1 MRSSRPPSEPS
12 PPAERPLEVI
22 CPQMPE
28 SPRWH
33 STTVLCVRHGGKV
46 AMASDGQVTIGTT
59 VMKQTAAKIRRLAG
73 GSVIAGFA
81 GSSADAFALFSRFE
95 AKLDEHRGNLER
107 SAIELAKDWRTD
119 KMLRQ
124 LEALLIVADRQSS
137 LLISGTGD
145 LISPEEGVLA
155 IGSGGA
161 YALAAART
169 LLKHRSDMSA
179 KDVAHEALLIAAQID
194 IYTNDHITMEEL

>member
-1 MRSSRPPSEPS
+1 
-12 PPAERPLEVI
+12 
-22 CPQMPE
+22 
-28 SPRWH
+28 
-33 STTVLCVRHGGKV
+33 
-46 AMASDGQVTIGTT
+46 MASDGQVTLGTNI
-59 VMKQTAAKIRRLAG
+59 MKQTAAKIRRLSG
-73 GSVIAGFA
+73 GDVLAGFA

-95 AKLDEHRGNLER
+95 TKLDEHRGNLER

-124 LEALLIVADRQSS
+124 LEALLIVADKSSS

-161 YALAAART
+161 FALAAARA
-169 LLKHRSDMSA
+169 LIKHRPDLSA
-179 KDVAHEALLIAAQID
+179 KDIAREAMLIAAQID
-194 IYTNDHITMEEL
+194 IYTNDHVTIEEI

>member
-1 MRSSRPPSEPS
+1 M
-12 PPAERPLEVI
+12 A
-22 CPQMPE
+22 E

>member
-1 MRSSRPPSEPS
+1 MSKP
-12 PPAERPLEVI
+12 
-22 CPQMPE
+22 
-28 SPRWH
+28 PRWH
-33 STTVLCVRHGGKV
+33 STTVLCVRAGGKV
-46 AMASDGQVTIGTT
+46 AMASDGQVTLGTT
-59 VMKQTAAKIRRLAG
+59 IMKQTAAKIRRLAG

-95 AKLDEHRGNLER
+95 GKLDEHRGNLER

-155 IGSGGA
+155 IGSGGS

-169 LLKHRSDMSA
+169 LLKHRPDMSA
-179 KDVAHEALLIAAQID
+179 TDICREALLIAAKID
-194 IYTNDHITMEEL
+194 IYTNDHITLEEL

>member
-1 MRSSRPPSEPS
+1 MQPGEKWR
-12 PPAERPLEVI
+12 
-22 CPQMPE
+22 
-28 SPRWH
+28 
-33 STTVLCVRHGGKV
+33 STTVVCVRHNGRV

-59 VMKQTAAKIRRLAG
+59 VMKQGAAKIRRLKG
-73 GSVIAGFA
+73 GDVIAGFA

-95 AKLDEHRGNLER
+95 MKLEEHRGNLER

-124 LEALLIVADRQSS
+124 LEALLIVADKQSS

-161 YALAAART
+161 FALSAARA
-169 LLKHRSDMSA
+169 LLKHKPELSA
-179 KDVAHEALLIAAQID
+179 ADIAREAFNDTATTE
-194 IYTNDHITMEEL
+194 IYTNDRITLE

>member
-1 MRSSRPPSEPS
+1 
-12 PPAERPLEVI
+12 
-22 CPQMPE
+22 
-28 SPRWH
+28 
-33 STTVLCVRHGGKV
+33 
-46 AMASDGQVTIGTT
+46 MASDGQVTLGTT

-95 AKLDEHRGNLER
+95 GKLDEHRGNLER

-155 IGSGGA
+155 IGSGGS

-169 LLKHRSDMSA
+169 LLKHRPDMSA
-179 KDVAHEALLIAAQID
+179 MDICRESLLIASQID
-194 IYTNDHITMEEL
+194 IYTNDHITLEEL

>member
-1 MRSSRPPSEPS
+1 M
-12 PPAERPLEVI
+12 
-22 CPQMPE
+22 QK
-28 SPRWH
+28 WH
-33 STTVLCVRHGGKV
+33 STTVLCVRREGKV
-46 AMASDGQVTIGTT
+46 AMASDGQVTLGTT

-145 LISPEEGVLA
+145 LISPRRA
-155 IGSGGA
+155 SSRSA
-161 YALAAART
+161 RAAPTRWPRRAR
-169 LLKHRSDMSA
+169 S
-179 KDVAHEALLIAAQID
+179 
-194 IYTNDHITMEEL
+194 